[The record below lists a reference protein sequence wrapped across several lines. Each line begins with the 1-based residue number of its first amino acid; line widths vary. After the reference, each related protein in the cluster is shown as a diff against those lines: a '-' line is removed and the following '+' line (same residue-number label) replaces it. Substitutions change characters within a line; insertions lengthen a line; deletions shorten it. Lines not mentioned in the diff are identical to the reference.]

1 MSDIIRKAT
10 LDDIEDLLK
19 IENECFVDPWKRKD
33 LDYELMENPINEV
46 LVLEKDMKLI
56 GFIDYMITFNSATI
70 SQIAILPPYRGKG
83 YARSLLDAMEKSFPK
98 DDIDNVVETITLEV
112 RVSNEKAINLYEK
125 NGYEKVTIKPKY
137 YSNGEDALYMVKRLL
152 VCQ

>member
-1 MSDIIRKAT
+1 MSEIIRKAT

-19 IENECFVDPWKRKD
+19 IENECFIGPWKRKD
-33 LDYELMENPINEV
+33 LVYELMENPINEV

-56 GFIDYMITFNSATI
+56 GFVDYMITFNSATI

-83 YARSLLDAMEKSFPK
+83 YARKLLEAMEKSFPE

-112 RVSNEKAINLYEK
+112 RVSNEKAISLYEK
-125 NGYEKVTIKPKY
+125 NGYERVTIKPKY

-152 VCQ
+152 CR